1 MAFGDFKDLTRK
13 IVSDKILHDKLFNI
27 AKHPKHDGYQSNFA
41 SMVYNFFDKKS
52 ASGAAT
58 IAKNLQSNLR
68 KVHSPFSRRAI
79 DK

>member
-13 IVSDKILHDKLFNI
+13 IVSDKILHDKPFNI
-27 AKHPKHDGYQSNFA
+27 AKNSKHDGYQSDFA
-41 SMVYNFFDKKS
+41 SVVYNFIDKKS

-68 KVHSPFSRRAI
+68 KVYSPFSRHAI